1 MLSEEWRHLA
11 RRFIV
16 YDIPPDMTACF
27 DCDVVRCPSDTF
39 ETCERRLE
47 SARPTKAVRAEQ
59 PSLASPT
66 MFGW

>member
-11 RRFIV
+11 RKFIV

-47 SARPTKAVRAEQ
+47 SVRAKAVHAGQ
-59 PSLASPT
+59 TSVASPT
-66 MFGW
+66 TLG